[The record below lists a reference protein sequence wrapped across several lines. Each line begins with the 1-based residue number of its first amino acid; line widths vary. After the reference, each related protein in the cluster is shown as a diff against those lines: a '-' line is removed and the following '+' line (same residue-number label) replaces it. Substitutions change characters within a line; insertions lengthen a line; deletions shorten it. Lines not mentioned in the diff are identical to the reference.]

1 MFFKSLCL
9 FPVFVYGGCEEKFNP
24 SARERRAG
32 RDEGSAHL
40 RVPFALNHTPWLVII
55 NIKRCLEF
63 VLPFRYHCGSL
74 SKDCDGSKDGD
85 EITEFRV
92 YKDEIQS

>member
-1 MFFKSLCL
+1 M
-9 FPVFVYGGCEEKFNP
+9 YGGCEEKSNP
-24 SARERRAG
+24 SARERRARREG
-32 RDEGSAHL
+32 RAHTSGF
-40 RVPFALNHTPWLVII
+40 PFALSHTPWLVLI

-63 VLPFRYHCGSL
+63 VLPFRYHCRSL